1 MGEQIT
7 MSYEN
12 IKEVPFDKLIKLR
25 DVAKDNM
32 SDLMVEAEQAR
43 QRFID
48 LQLEIQQREVVGRS

>member
-1 MGEQIT
+1 

-48 LQLEIQQREVVGRS
+48 LQLEIQQRELVGRS

>member
-48 LQLEIQQREVVGRS
+48 LQLEIQQRELVGRS